1 MILIYQKKRNC
12 SHHLK
17 KECEMDYS
25 NETARMYQIK
35 EIREDT
41 IKAIVNMN
49 LADNW
54 QNVNTPYWVVR
65 NMLDLIPESDMYIVF
80 FSMEFLEVMIHERN
94 IPREKVI
101 FVADTVPEMTYAKSK
116 LWYNVKSVLYPKQ
129 IVTKESIEN
138 VLKGVDMKFKKIAV
152 VGNPPYQI
160 QSEAQKNR
168 SSEDS
173 QSKPLYHLFVE
184 SVIDGIR
191 PDYFSFIIPSRWM
204 VGGMGLNNH
213 RERMMN
219 DRRMKTIVHI
229 PDSSEIF
236 STVDIKGGVN
246 YFLWDK
252 SYNGKCEFIVGDTSS
267 TRYLNDYDI
276 ILQDNMAITI
286 LDKVKQT
293 SNEWISTK
301 AFGNKPFGIATNFK
315 NWSEEGTVCI
325 SIGLKEN
332 RICEIDYSDN
342 NNIKNKWKVC
352 TSKAGDGGFGNC
364 DKNGKCSVIGRAFIL
379 EPEKICTETYIVVNV
394 FDTKEE
400 SENFI
405 SYMKTKFFRFM
416 LGLRVQT
423 QDVNKGKFSWVPD
436 MIDYTMEYN
445 DECLYDRF
453 YLNEDE
459 IKYIESKI
467 KEI

>member
-80 FSMEFLEVMIHERN
+80 FSMEFLEVMIHEKN
-94 IPREKVI
+94 IPRDKIV

-152 VGNPPYQI
+152 VGNPPYQVSDGI
-160 QSEAQKNR
+160 GGKG
-168 SSEDS
+168 SSA
-173 QSKPLYHLFVE
+173 KPLYHLFVE
-184 SVIDGIR
+184 SIIDGIK
-191 PDYFSFIIPSRWM
+191 PEYFSMIIPSRWM
-204 VGGMGLNNH
+204 VGGKGLDSF

-219 DRRMKTIVHI
+219 DNRMKIIKHF
-229 PDSSEIF
+229 PGESEIF
-236 STVDIKGGVN
+236 ESVLIKGGVN

-252 SYNGKCEFIVGDTSS
+252 NYSGACNFNGII
-267 TRYLNDYDI
+267 RNLNDYDI
-276 ILQDNMAITI
+276 ILQDNSAVSI
-286 LDKVKQT
+286 LEKIRIKA
-293 SNEWISTK
+293 NNWISK
-301 AFGNKPFGIATNFK
+301 KCSVSRPFGIRSDFCDWDSSGTICYSTRMTKNFIHSNKFTDK
-315 NWSEEGTVCI
+315 NELLE
-325 SIGLKEN
+325 
-332 RICEIDYSDN
+332 
-342 NNIKNKWKVC
+342 KWKVC
-352 TSKAGDGGFGNC
+352 TSKGINPND
-364 DKNGKCSVIGRAFIL
+364 NGCFEKYNSLFIS
-379 EPEKICTETYIVVNV
+379 EPNSICTETYLVVNS
-394 FDTKEE
+394 FDSYIEAN
-400 SENFI
+400 NFM
-405 SYMKTKFFRFM
+405 SYMKTIFFRFFVS
-416 LGLRVQT
+416 LRVLT
-423 QDVNKGKFSWVPD
+423 QNMSMESFSWVPD
-436 MIDYTMEYN
+436 MIDYTKEYT
-445 DECLYDRF
+445 DEYLYKMF
-453 YLNEDE
+453 ELNEEE
-459 IKYIESKI
+459 ISYIESKI